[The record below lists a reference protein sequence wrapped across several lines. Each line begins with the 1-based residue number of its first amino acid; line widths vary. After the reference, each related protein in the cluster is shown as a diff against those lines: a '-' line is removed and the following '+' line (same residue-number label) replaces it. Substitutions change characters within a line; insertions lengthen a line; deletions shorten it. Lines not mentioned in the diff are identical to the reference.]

1 MKTTI
6 NTTAAGQISINST
19 FLNNK
24 SWSGNEQNWNNHK
37 ITILHNGKKI
47 SFEFWGS
54 IQNPEITTDEENIF
68 ALYCF
73 LRDSEAASNS
83 FKDFC
88 NEFGYDEDSRRAE
101 KIYKSCEKSLKKFN
115 HIFNCDLYDL
125 LNELQE
131 TYNC

>member
-6 NTTAAGQISINST
+6 NTTAAGQITINST

-37 ITILHNGKKI
+37 ITILHNGKKTT
-47 SFEFWGS
+47 FQFWGS
-54 IQNPEITTDEENIF
+54 IQKPEITTDEENIF

-115 HIFNCDLYDL
+115 RIFNCDLYDL
-125 LNELQE
+125 LNELQG